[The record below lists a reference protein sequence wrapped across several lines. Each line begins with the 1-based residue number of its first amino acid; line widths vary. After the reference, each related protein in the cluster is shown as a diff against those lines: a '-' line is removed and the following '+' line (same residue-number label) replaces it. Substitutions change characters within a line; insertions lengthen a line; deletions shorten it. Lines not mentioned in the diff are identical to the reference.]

1 MKLSE
6 IVESALQT
14 LDGGSVILRAGH
26 SQNLRWANSALT
38 TNGDSFTSTMT
49 VIAIDSAHP
58 DRVGIAAGQVFGP
71 EAARDLVGEAK
82 LAAHGAQPTDAVPLW
97 IGQADPEFEQEPAEV
112 DPAQTATMMDTV
124 GTFLD
129 QPQGQFGYAELETT
143 TTYLGTTSGTRSR
156 HVQDSVRLEAS
167 ARTDAASTW
176 WGSNTLAVDLAAV
189 TRQQTQ
195 QLDLQGE
202 RAELA
207 PGRHP
212 VILTP
217 AAVADLLIYL
227 TWSAGARDAMEGHS
241 VFAKPGGGTR
251 LGERLT
257 DRSLRLFADPR
268 YEGLAT
274 SPHVCTEVN
283 SSLVSVFDNGMPLT
297 QCDLIDDG
305 RLVNLR
311 ASRATSERFG
321 LPTAYLADNLILDDA
336 HGHGSLDDLI
346 ARTDDA
352 VLITC
357 LWYIREV
364 DPQNLLL
371 TGLTRDGVYRVQGG
385 QIVAGLPNFRFNVS
399 VTDLLARIRDA
410 SLSST
415 CLPREW
421 ADWFTRTSMPA
432 LLVDD
437 FNLSSSSDAR

>member
-1 MKLSE
+1 M
-6 IVESALQT
+6 Q
-14 LDGGSVILRAGH
+14 
-26 SQNLRWANSALT
+26 
-38 TNGDSFTSTMT
+38 
-49 VIAIDSAHP
+49 
-58 DRVGIAAGQVFGP
+58 
-71 EAARDLVGEAK
+71 
-82 LAAHGAQPTDAVPLW
+82 DA
-97 IGQADPEFEQEPAEV
+97 
-112 DPAQTATMMDTV
+112 
-124 GTFLD
+124 
-129 QPQGQFGYAELETT
+129 
-143 TTYLGTTSGTRSR
+143 
-156 HVQDSVRLEAS
+156 VRLEAS

-176 WGSNTLAVDLAAV
+176 WGSNTLAVDLDAV

-195 QLDLQGE
+195 QLALQEE

-227 TWSAGARDAMEGHS
+227 SWSAGARDAMEGHS

-257 DRSLRLFADPR
+257 ERSLRLFANPR
-268 YEGLAT
+268 YEGLST
-274 SPHVCTEVN
+274 SSHVCTEAN
-283 SSLVSVFDNGMPLT
+283 SSVLSIFDNGMSLT

-305 RLVNLR
+305 QLVNLR
-311 ASRATSERFG
+311 ASRATSQRFG

-336 HGHGSLDDLI
+336 DGHGGLDDLI

-371 TGLTRDGVYRVQGG
+371 TGLTRDGVYRVRHGHV
-385 QIVAGLPNFRFNVS
+385 VAGLPNFRFNVS

-410 SLSST
+410 SLSSP

-432 LLVDD
+432 LLIDG
-437 FNLSSSSDAR
+437 FNLSSASDAR